1 MAYAAWKA
9 IAGVGAGP
17 WVNRNV
23 DSHLF
28 EFINFIGWVDFLP
41 TG

>member
-1 MAYAAWKA
+1 MAYGGLEA
-9 IAGVGAGP
+9 IPGVGGGLG
-17 WVNRNV
+17 VNRNV

-28 EFINFIGWVDFLP
+28 EFINFIGWVDSLP